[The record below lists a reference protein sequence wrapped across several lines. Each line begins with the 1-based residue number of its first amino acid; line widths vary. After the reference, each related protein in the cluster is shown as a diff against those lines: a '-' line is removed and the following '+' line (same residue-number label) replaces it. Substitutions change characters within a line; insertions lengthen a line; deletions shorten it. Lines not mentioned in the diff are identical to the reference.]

1 MACRTTLDD
10 AIKTMIQSVWVALLP
25 ALHQKCCLSLQIDGK
40 EILQS
45 TSVYNNKMF
54 YEFQFARIF
63 ALNVWH
69 SVLFKTDAA
78 YTCTKQL
85 IKPVLS

>member
-1 MACRTTLDD
+1 
-10 AIKTMIQSVWVALLP
+10 
-25 ALHQKCCLSLQIDGK
+25 
-40 EILQS
+40 
-45 TSVYNNKMF
+45 MF